1 MTEISPRVSHN
12 NLVEPDYREG
22 ADTPAETVAERPF
35 PEQQNHETAIDA
47 YPKVL
52 EEAEPQ
58 KPSKLK
64 LIIGAAAVG
73 TAGIVFTA
81 AALLGAK
88 NSQEAP
94 QVPPTSPGVSNEQTP
109 GVTVASTP
117 NTADTYGASPEHSVT
132 ERVRV
137 NGKDYTIDE
146 ARKQLFTVSLNEAP
160 TFEEA
165 ANHYLK
171 AVQAAMN
178 MNTDRGTISDLGN
191 SKEAAAKMNMDL
203 LTGEDSVLLG
213 LGAKLNKVSVTGLG
227 KRLEPGTLAY
237 HRSVDNINQERNS
250 EIVSLP
256 GTRRITGNDAAGYM
270 LLEQGFVTEK
280 EQASGAALNSDKYDF
295 EIHGKI
301 NAGTWDFSDSI
312 FKPYNA

>member
-12 NLVEPDYREG
+12 KLDDREG
-22 ADTPAETVAERPF
+22 APEETAAERSF
-35 PEQQNHETAIDA
+35 PEQQTPDTAVDA

-58 KPSKLK
+58 KPSRLK
-64 LIIGAAAVG
+64 LILGAAAVG
-73 TAGIVFTA
+73 TIFA
-81 AALLGAK
+81 AAAFIGIK
-88 NSQEAP
+88 NNQEAP
-94 QVPPTSPGVSNEQTP
+94 QVPPTAPGVSNEQTP
-109 GVTVASTP
+109 GATAASTP

-146 ARKQLFTVSLNEAP
+146 ARKQLFTVSLSSAP

-165 ANHYLK
+165 ANQYLK

-203 LTGEDSVLLG
+203 LTGEDSILLG
-213 LGAKLNKVSVTGLG
+213 LGTKLNKVSITGLG
-227 KRLEPGTLAY
+227 RRLEPGTLAY
-237 HRSVDNINQERNS
+237 HRGIQNIEKEWNS
-250 EIVSLP
+250 ELVSLP
-256 GTRRITGNDAAGYM
+256 GTRKITGNETSGYM
-270 LLEQGFVTEK
+270 LREQGFITDK
-280 EQASGAALNSDKYDF
+280 EQGSGAALDSEKCDI
-295 EIHGKI
+295 EVHGKI
-301 NAGTWDFSDSI
+301 TPNGTWDFSDSV
-312 FKPYNA
+312 FNPYEN